1 MAFAK
6 AYKVPDVQTFPRSE
20 QIAPSSRSTISS
32 RKKSARE
39 LRQRRSDYRCCIPA
53 LAGFVSPQSI
63 APDGGKTFAQDHHRA
78 TATRETDNDIVTSL
92 RIDSTSCIWLHRRR
106 EMARALSLARFGML
120 LHYDRQPARPL
131 QPAAVA
137 RTRLAP
143 ANNDNDHDN
152 DTQGRGFAAIGIP
165 LMRSNRDR

>member
-6 AYKVPDVQTFPRSE
+6 ACKILAGQPSPRFLR
-20 QIAPSSRSTISS
+20 IAPSSRSKISS

-39 LRQRRSDYRCCIPA
+39 LRQRRSDYRCCIPD

-78 TATRETDNDIVTSL
+78 TATRETDKDIFTSL

-106 EMARALSLARFGML
+106 
-120 LHYDRQPARPL
+120 
-131 QPAAVA
+131 
-137 RTRLAP
+137 
-143 ANNDNDHDN
+143 
-152 DTQGRGFAAIGIP
+152 
-165 LMRSNRDR
+165 

>member
-6 AYKVPDVQTFPRSE
+6 AYKILDVQTFPRSE

-63 APDGGKTFAQDHHRA
+63 APDGGKTFAQDHHPA
-78 TATRETDNDIVTSL
+78 TATRKRSEESDEIRMTNEFLMTKSETVTRERGVLFRRSGFVIVVFP
-92 RIDSTSCIWLHRRR
+92 
-106 EMARALSLARFGML
+106 LSP
-120 LHYDRQPARPL
+120 H
-131 QPAAVA
+131 
-137 RTRLAP
+137 
-143 ANNDNDHDN
+143 
-152 DTQGRGFAAIGIP
+152 
-165 LMRSNRDR
+165 

>member
-6 AYKVPDVQTFPRSE
+6 ACKILADQPSPRFLR
-20 QIAPSSRSTISS
+20 IAPFSRSTISS
-32 RKKSARE
+32 RKKSASE

-106 EMARALSLARFGML
+106 EM
-120 LHYDRQPARPL
+120 
-131 QPAAVA
+131 
-137 RTRLAP
+137 
-143 ANNDNDHDN
+143 
-152 DTQGRGFAAIGIP
+152 
-165 LMRSNRDR
+165 